1 MSSSPSKQRKKQTK
15 KSSEESVESPSSA
28 ESPIALVT
36 SSFGDER
43 GAQLIEEY
51 LKLLRGDQFNEST
64 LTLLVVRTIRFV
76 EQLSRQAPSDN
87 DDFRIG
93 SFKKQ
98 LAIRLLQYAVE
109 SNEKLDLEAKEALLL
124 LIETMVPTLIDTL
137 IEVDH
142 KRLFKNVGGFFSR
155 MCGCN
160 GGK

>member
-15 KSSEESVESPSSA
+15 KSSEESVESPSI
-28 ESPIALVT
+28 ESPVSLVT